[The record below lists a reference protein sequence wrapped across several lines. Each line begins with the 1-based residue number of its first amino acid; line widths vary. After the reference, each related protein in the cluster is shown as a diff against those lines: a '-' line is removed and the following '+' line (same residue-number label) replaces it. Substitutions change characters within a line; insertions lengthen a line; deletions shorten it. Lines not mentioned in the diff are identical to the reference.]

1 MLGHRGAPLL
11 APENTLESFRR
22 AMQAGADG
30 FEFDVRRS
38 GDGRLVVVHD
48 PRVSSRIVARCTY
61 EQLRST
67 SRGAAMPLLDEVLAE
82 FGGTAWLDIELK
94 VDGIEE
100 PVLELVARHC
110 RPGNFVITS
119 FSRATVT
126 RIRELQPQ
134 VPVGWLFDST
144 VRPERWRSI
153 DTDYLA
159 PHCRVLTPPL
169 ARMARNHG
177 RRLITWTVNTPA
189 AVRKAREAGAEIII
203 TDFPDLV
210 VQFKNYAS

>member
-1 MLGHRGAPLL
+1 MPTPTVAATPMAFIRAMVAGYERYGADPSAALRAAQITPQVL
-11 APENTLESFRR
+11 RRADARLTAAQMESF
-22 AMQAGADG
+22 
-30 FEFDVRRS
+30 S
-38 GDGRLVVVHD
+38 
-48 PRVSSRIVARCTY
+48 
-61 EQLRST
+61 
-67 SRGAAMPLLDEVLAE
+67 GAAMPLLDEVLAE

-100 PVLELVARHC
+100 PVLELVAQHC

-119 FSRATVT
+119 FSRAAVA

-134 VPVGWLFDST
+134 VPVGWLFDSA
-144 VRPERWRSI
+144 VRPERWRSL

-169 ARMARNHG
+169 ARLARNHG